1 MLKIRIN
8 KPDFPV
14 IAMVRS
20 NNFTMYGIHND
31 LQRGVMISFNSLVAL
46 SSYIGDTAVIV
57 GITKYNAIKLHK
69 VLVVVI
75 LHLAVSDLLLTT
87 FEIVPQIIS
96 LISQKWILGDIVCF
110 LNPNIN
116 SVCLDATA
124 GLTCL
129 LTIYKLLIVMFP
141 LRSRV
146 WTARRAH
153 FYSGL
158 FWGIGLFQPARIL
171 WWFFTE
177 SGAIF
182 FSFRDYTCDYD
193 FGMQDAPTWFQQT
206 AFYFSFGGLF
216 TVFILL
222 ILSSILLLVKAHLSA
237 LERGRS
243 LRWQG
248 VVTVTA
254 TTSVFLVSNLPWFS
268 LSVLGVFANQTFGV
282 STWRIVLYISNL
294 NVMANFYVYSLT
306 VQSFRTFLGRS
317 VRRASGRLRVFSMTT
332 DPVLHPTLPRDRTV
346 LHPTLPRDRPFLN
359 PSLPRSPT
367 LRTMEHT
374 SRL

>member
-1 MLKIRIN
+1 
-8 KPDFPV
+8 
-14 IAMVRS
+14 MVRS
-20 NNFTMYGIHND
+20 NNFTLNGIHNN
-31 LQRGVMISFNSLVAL
+31 LERGAIISFNTLVAF
-46 SSYIGDTAVIV
+46 SSYIGDTAIVV

-75 LHLAVSDLLLTT
+75 LHLAISDLLLTT

-96 LISQKWILGDIVCF
+96 LISQKWILGDIICF

-116 SVCLDATA
+116 SICLDATA

-129 LTIYKLLIVMFP
+129 LTIYKLLIVLFP

-153 FYSGL
+153 AYCGL

-216 TVFILL
+216 TAFILL
-222 ILSSILLLVKAHLSA
+222 ILSSILLLVKAQLSA

-254 TTSVFLVSNLPWFS
+254 TTSVFLLSNLPWFS
-268 LSVLGVFANQTFGV
+268 MSVLGVFANETFSV
-282 STWRIVLYISNL
+282 STWRIVLFISNL

-317 VRRASGRLRVFSMTT
+317 VRRASGRLRVLSMTT
-332 DPVLHPTLPRDRTV
+332 DPVPHPTL
-346 LHPTLPRDRPFLN
+346 LRDRPFLN
-359 PSLPRSPT
+359 TSPPRSPT

-374 SRL
+374 SHL